1 MKRFSL
7 ATFFL
12 AALLV
17 LISVRAAFAD
27 ERYAVIDPPVPTE
40 TGKKIEVLEV
50 FFYACPHCFDLEPL
64 LVEWVKTLPKDV
76 AFRRMPVVF
85 RENTIPLAKAFYAFE
100 ALGVSDKLHSD
111 LFNAIHVEGQ
121 DLSSDKALA
130 AWVKK
135 HGIDEKKFLA
145 AYNSFAVQSKVNRA
159 KQLTGLYGITGVP
172 SLIINGKYRTSSA
185 MAGGH
190 AEVLKTASEL
200 IEKVRNERGKR

>member
-1 MKRFSL
+1 MKRLSL
-7 ATFFL
+7 TAFL
-12 AALLV
+12 MAALLLV
-17 LISVRAAFAD
+17 FASRTAMAD
-27 ERYAVIDPPVPTE
+27 DRYAVIDPPVPTE

-85 RENTIPLAKAFYAFE
+85 RDNTIPLAKAFYAFE

-121 DLSSDKALA
+121 DLSSEKALA

-135 HGIDEKKFLA
+135 HGVDEKKFLA

-159 KQLTGLYGITGVP
+159 KQLTGQYGITGVP
-172 SLIINGKYRTSSA
+172 TLIINGKYRTSSA

-190 AEVLKTASEL
+190 PEVLKEASEL
-200 IEKVRNERGKR
+200 IEKARHDRSKR